1 MGNVNVPV
9 EIKTNFPMDGV
20 VNIAMNPDKK
30 TTYSLNLR
38 LPGWAKDQPV
48 PGDLYR
54 FEGTAKEKFT
64 VTLNGKPVEFTQEN
78 GYVTISR
85 KWSKGDVVQY
95 SLPMEI
101 RKVKSRNE
109 VEANRDRIALQ
120 RGPLVYCVEG
130 ADNAGRAWNIVVP
143 VNTEFQEV
151 EYQVLNERVMAIQAN
166 VPVVTV
172 SEDGSTVKTETKSI
186 TAIPYY
192 TWANRGASEMQVWLP
207 TKVKELKVN
216 Y

>member
-1 MGNVNVPV
+1 
-9 EIKTNFPMDGV
+9 
-20 VNIAMNPDKK
+20 
-30 TTYSLNLR
+30 
-38 LPGWAKDQPV
+38 
-48 PGDLYR
+48 
-54 FEGTAKEKFT
+54 
-64 VTLNGKPVEFTQEN
+64 
-78 GYVTISR
+78 
-85 KWSKGDVVQY
+85 
-95 SLPMEI
+95 MEI